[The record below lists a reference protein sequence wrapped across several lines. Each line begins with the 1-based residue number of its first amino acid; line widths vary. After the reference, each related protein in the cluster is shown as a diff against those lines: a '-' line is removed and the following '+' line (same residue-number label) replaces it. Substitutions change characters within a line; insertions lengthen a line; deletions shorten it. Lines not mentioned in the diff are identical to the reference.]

1 MENRMVLV
9 GTDDAQLADQI
20 LAAAE
25 AMGLAAS
32 WGVDGV
38 DVLDLAEGQEPLAV
52 FLDVSLSGISAREC
66 CETLRNTVN
75 FPRDCPVYLL
85 TDEPMPAQK
94 LEKWGFADTWPK
106 KTGTTALRELLARL
120 QWK

>member
-1 MENRMVLV
+1 MDNRIVLV

-25 AMGLAAS
+25 AIGLTGV

-38 DVLDLAEGQEPLAV
+38 DVLNLAERQEPLAV
-52 FLDVSLSGISAREC
+52 FLDMSLGGISVWEC
-66 CETLRNTVN
+66 CKTLRNTVS

-85 TDEPMPAQK
+85 TDEPLPAQK

-106 KTGTTALRELLARL
+106 KTGSTALRELLARL
-120 QWK
+120 LWK